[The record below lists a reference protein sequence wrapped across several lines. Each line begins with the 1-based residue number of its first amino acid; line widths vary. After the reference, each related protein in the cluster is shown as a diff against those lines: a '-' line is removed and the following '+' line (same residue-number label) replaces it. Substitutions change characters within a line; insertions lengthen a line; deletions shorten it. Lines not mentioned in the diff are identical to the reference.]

1 VGVFRWSA
9 DIPRAAG
16 SAAGEREVLRRKRA
30 RLRMAQGGDGADP
43 FALIR
48 DQPPHLVY
56 HICRSKEVCM
66 TRVLLVAGDATESLD
81 TWYPYL
87 RLREEGVEVHIGAP
101 AKKMLK
107 SVVHDFEPGWETYV
121 ERPGY
126 HIPADIAFA
135 DVDPGDYDGIILSG
149 GRAPEYL
156 RNDRQLQKI
165 VRHFVDGKKPIAA
178 LCHGVLILAA
188 IDAIRGRTIST
199 YQALVPDV
207 ESAGGKFKDTEVMVD
222 GNLVTSRTWMDLPFF
237 MREFLKVL
245 NASRKSVAA

>member
-1 VGVFRWSA
+1 
-9 DIPRAAG
+9 
-16 SAAGEREVLRRKRA
+16 
-30 RLRMAQGGDGADP
+30 
-43 FALIR
+43 
-48 DQPPHLVY
+48 
-56 HICRSKEVCM
+56 M

-87 RLREEGVEVHIGAP
+87 RLREEGIEVHIGAP
-101 AKKMLK
+101 VKKMLK

-121 ERPGY
+121 EKPGY

-156 RNDRQLQKI
+156 RNDRQLQQI
-165 VRHFVDGKKPIAA
+165 VRHFVEDKKPIAA

-188 IDAIRGRTIST
+188 IDAIRGCAIAT
-199 YQALVPDV
+199 YEALAPDV

-237 MREFLKVL
+237 MREFLKIL
-245 NASRKSVAA
+245 KASRKSLAA

>member
-1 VGVFRWSA
+1 
-9 DIPRAAG
+9 
-16 SAAGEREVLRRKRA
+16 
-30 RLRMAQGGDGADP
+30 
-43 FALIR
+43 
-48 DQPPHLVY
+48 
-56 HICRSKEVCM
+56 M

-81 TWYPYL
+81 TWYPYH
-87 RLREEGVEVHIGAP
+87 RLREEGIEVHIGAP
-101 AKKMLK
+101 VKKLLK

-121 ERPGY
+121 EKPGY

-156 RNDRQLQKI
+156 RNDPKLQRI
-165 VRHFVDGKKPIAA
+165 VRHFVENKKPIAA

-188 IDAIRGRTIST
+188 IDALQGCTVAT
-199 YQALVPDV
+199 YGALAPDV
-207 ESAGGKFKDTEVMVD
+207 EVAGGKLKDTEVVVD

-245 NASRKSVAA
+245 NDRKKSVAA